1 MTKKMLFKVLKLFGF
16 TVTVLLLIL
25 VIGITAIL
33 LFDNNNLFNYFQT

>member
-1 MTKKMLFKVLKLFGF
+1 MLFKVLKLFGF

-33 LFDNNNLFNYFQT
+33 LFENNKLFNYFQT

>member
-16 TVTVLLLIL
+16 TVTALLLIL

-33 LFDNNNLFNYFQT
+33 LFENNNLFNYFQT

>member
-33 LFDNNNLFNYFQT
+33 LFENNNLFSYFQT

>member
-1 MTKKMLFKVLKLFGF
+1 MLFKVLKLFGF

-33 LFDNNNLFNYFQT
+33 LFEDNNLFNYFQT

>member
-1 MTKKMLFKVLKLFGF
+1 MTKKMFFKVLKLFGF

-33 LFDNNNLFNYFQT
+33 LFENNNLFNYFQT

>member
-1 MTKKMLFKVLKLFGF
+1 MLFKVLKLFGF

-33 LFDNNNLFNYFQT
+33 LFENNNLFNYFRT

>member
-1 MTKKMLFKVLKLFGF
+1 MTKKMLFKVFKLFGF

-33 LFDNNNLFNYFQT
+33 LFENNNLFNYFQT